1 MKIIREI
8 VSLDILRSM
17 ISIPKDF
24 NYSKVEILILPI
36 EDKSE
41 MKTEDFTPKMFFGV
55 TNFKDIDKSIY
66 EMRNEW
72 NRI

>member
-41 MKTEDFTPKMFFGV
+41 MKTEDFK
-55 TNFKDIDKSIY
+55 NIDVKLI
-66 EMRNEW
+66 NPFQV
-72 NRI
+72 

>member
-1 MKIIREI
+1 MEIIRKT

-36 EDKSE
+36 EDKAE
-41 MKTEDFTPKMFFGV
+41 METENFNPKMFFGV
-55 TNFKDIDKSIY
+55 TNIKDVDKSIQ
-66 EMRNEW
+66 EIRNEW
-72 NRI
+72 HRI